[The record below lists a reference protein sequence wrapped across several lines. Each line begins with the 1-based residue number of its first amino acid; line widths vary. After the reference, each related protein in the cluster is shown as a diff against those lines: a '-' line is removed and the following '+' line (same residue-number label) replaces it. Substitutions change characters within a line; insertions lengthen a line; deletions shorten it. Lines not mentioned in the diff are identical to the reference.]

1 METKKHTWTDEK
13 IYHFTCGECKNWW
26 SYAGHFRNWKS
37 VMTCPH
43 CGHKADTKASEVST
57 VTLLLDALERM
68 PAAATSELQIREI
81 VQDEINQI
89 DKQSEPF

>member
-26 SYAGHFRNWKS
+26 SYAGHFRHWKS

-43 CGHKADTKASEVST
+43 CGHKADTKASLES
-57 VTLLLDALERM
+57 VTSVII
-68 PAAATSELQIREI
+68 TSELQIREI
-81 VQDEINQI
+81 IRDEINQI
-89 DKQSEPF
+89 DEQSKPF